1 LPEIEPTGAPGLN
14 AVKMERLSADILRE
28 CIKWLP
34 ADDGPSA
41 LYSCTG
47 DFLDGLR
54 IMRDAYFKTKLGATH
69 LHSCLSCT
77 WADGDTPVKDGWIE
91 DMRLIISRETP
102 QAYGQTLQ
110 ETADDLL
117 YYDGFPYF
125 QTGIVF
131 VPGVQEWSHPDTPS
145 RRCWTYR
152 PNRVKHRLHC
162 YTEPKMFYTTL
173 FGREVKYYYD
183 EEICAVYRC
192 RYSGFVRRAI
202 KRSLLLKA
210 LIN

>member
-1 LPEIEPTGAPGLN
+1 
-14 AVKMERLSADILRE
+14 MERLSADTVRE
-28 CIKWLP
+28 CLKWLP

-41 LYSCTG
+41 LYTSTS
-47 DFLDGLR
+47 DSIDGLR
-54 IMRDAYFKTKLGATH
+54 NMRKAHIKSKTSAML
-69 LHSCLSCT
+69 LHSCLCCNWT
-77 WADGDTPVKDGWIE
+77 DDDTPIKDGWIE
-91 DMRLIISRETP
+91 DMRLILSRETP
-102 QAYGQTLQ
+102 QAYGKTLQ

-117 YYDGFPYF
+117 YSYGFHYF
-125 QTGIVF
+125 QTGMIF

-152 PNRVKHRLHC
+152 PNRVKHRLHT
-162 YTEPKMFYTTL
+162 YTEPKIFYTTL
-173 FGREVKYYYD
+173 LGQEGKYYYD
-183 EEICAVYRC
+183 EKICAVYRC